1 MDTVFTPA
9 GDFKPVAHGN
19 CTTFSTSGV
28 SFTVLPDMFAQ
39 WKRFIQVEN
48 IGRFAAYCRG
58 TIRPSKSDLPLVFMG
73 KLGREPS
80 AKGCLRYAGNVEAL
94 TGCCGDYDGP
104 RLGAIQLPIDT
115 IEARLRAAGLECVIS
130 ETPSS
135 TYTAPRCRIWCPAS
149 GEYHDSLREMLMLW
163 VARLNGLLN
172 GQLAPESFRLSQ
184 SFFIGRIDGKP
195 APYVGLVKGTRIDL
209 RTDLDADAIYPNGTS
224 EPPTYAET
232 EDTVPE
238 DLEESDDD
246 PWLIR
251 EGRRC
256 KAGFMRREVRV
267 GCPTA
272 TGDRAFRLV
281 MWLADMRTADGLIL
295 SPRDIAVVL
304 GEDFPDT
311 TPGAIRAMLAQR
323 RKPRGWDEI

>member
-48 IGRFAAYCRG
+48 IGRFAAYCSG

-115 IEARLRAAGLECVIS
+115 IEAPPGRR
-130 ETPSS
+130 
-135 TYTAPRCRIWCPAS
+135 PRMR
-149 GEYHDSLREMLMLW
+149 
-163 VARLNGLLN
+163 
-172 GQLAPESFRLSQ
+172 
-184 SFFIGRIDGKP
+184 
-195 APYVGLVKGTRIDL
+195 DL
-209 RTDLDADAIYPNGTS
+209 RNPQLDLHSTALPHL
-224 EPPTYAET
+224 
-232 EDTVPE
+232 VPG
-238 DLEESDDD
+238 
-246 PWLIR
+246 IR
-251 EGRRC
+251 RVSRR
-256 KAGFMRREVRV
+256 
-267 GCPTA
+267 
-272 TGDRAFRLV
+272 
-281 MWLADMRTADGLIL
+281 
-295 SPRDIAVVL
+295 
-304 GEDFPDT
+304 T
-311 TPGAIRAMLAQR
+311 T
-323 RKPRGWDEI
+323 